1 MSTPRMA
8 PANAFHAHPHAFEH
22 TIFLNG
28 LYAVFTARGRVPASI
43 GKQGRYQSLV
53 QFNEQDEGDLYEFF
67 EVQG

>member
-1 MSTPRMA
+1 
-8 PANAFHAHPHAFEH
+8 
-22 TIFLNG
+22 LNG